1 MKLVNY
7 LHIAILLSL
16 LALISSCTD
25 EDIFQKTQYD
35 VVEGVS
41 VKIALNFNVEKSRI
55 STRSASSSTLENT
68 VNSLYIIAFHGQDV
82 WARDFRDNVNGI
94 KNGTIAQLDIK
105 SGIGIQLY
113 AIANVNSG
121 VGTLNKTALDDVT
134 TYDEFLNLTTKL
146 VNPLNTERMG
156 FLMLGQLKANDGTS
170 DIAIDETGKIVSG
183 ITEIELQR
191 LDARISFL

>member
-1 MKLVNY
+1 MKLVSY
-7 LHIAILLSL
+7 LHITIVLSL

-25 EDIFQKTQYD
+25 EDIVQKTQYD
-35 VVEGVS
+35 VVEGVP

-94 KNGTIAQLDIK
+94 NNGAIDQLDIK
-105 SGIGIQLY
+105 SGTGIQLY

-121 VGTLNKTALDDVT
+121 VGNLNKDALDAVT
-134 TYDEFLNLTTKL
+134 TYNEFLCL
-146 VNPLNTERMG
+146 V
-156 FLMLGQLKANDGTS
+156 S
-170 DIAIDETGKIVSG
+170 
-183 ITEIELQR
+183 
-191 LDARISFL
+191 